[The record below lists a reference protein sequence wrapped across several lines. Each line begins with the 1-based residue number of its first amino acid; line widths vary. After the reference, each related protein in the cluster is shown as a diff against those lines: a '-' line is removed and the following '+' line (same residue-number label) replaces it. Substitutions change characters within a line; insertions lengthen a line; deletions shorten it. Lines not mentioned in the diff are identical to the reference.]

1 MFSHDGMLE
10 ILPLVFAIVAEC
22 LRRKEV
28 QASRAANDD
37 DTGDTSLRGN
47 LESVCH
53 WLIDEH
59 ESLISAIKDLN
70 TDEKPILD
78 KRESTKYIL
87 MSVLEAVEMCTKDEV
102 RKKND
107 CQLHSHVSLDAS
119 THLYKRVCPSVRPY
133 VLPSLRFAFF
143 SNALKTRIFDFARRG
158 EGEGMG
164 NG

>member
-47 LESVCH
+47 LKSVCH

-119 THLYKRVCPSVRPY
+119 THLYKRVCPSVRPS
-133 VLPSLRFAFF
+133 VLPSLRIAFF
-143 SNALKTRIFDFARRG
+143 SNARKRVFST
-158 EGEGMG
+158 
-164 NG
+164 